1 MDNRHI
7 DPTRHEGNVA
17 IVTGAGSGI
26 GRATALRLV
35 LEGATVIACDVNE
48 EGLREVTAEAGQGLE
63 PVAGDLTQQAAVD
76 AAVAQANKHGHVDIV
91 ANIAGIMDS
100 FVPVHELDDALWR
113 RVLSVNLDA
122 PMMLTRAVVPGMM
135 ERGRGAIVNI
145 ASVGGLKGG
154 ISGVAYGVSKHGVI
168 GLTRST
174 AWTYRNAGIR
184 CNAVCPG
191 GVETNIGTTAAP
203 RSPWAFEQYQPALA
217 TAGRMA
223 EPDEIAAL
231 VSWLAS
237 DEASNVNGAI
247 ITADNGWTAG

>member
-1 MDNRHI
+1 MERHI
-7 DPTRHEGNVA
+7 DPNRHEGKVA

-35 LEGATVIACDVNE
+35 GEGATVIASDVNE
-48 EGLREVTAEAGQGLE
+48 AGLRQLAAEAGDRIE
-63 PVAGDLTQQAAVD
+63 PIAGDLTQQPAVD
-76 AAVAQANKHGHVDIV
+76 AVVAQANTHGRIDIV
-91 ANIAGIMDS
+91 ANVAGIMDG
-100 FVPVHELDDALWR
+100 FVPVHELEDALWR

-135 ERGRGAIVNI
+135 ERGGGAIVNV

-154 ISGVAYGVSKHGVI
+154 ISGVAYAVSKHGVI

-191 GVETNIGTTAAP
+191 GVETNIGATSAP
-203 RSPWAFEQYQPALA
+203 HSPWAFEQYQPALA

-223 EPDEIAAL
+223 DPDEIAAL
-231 VSWLAS
+231 ISWLAS
-237 DEASNVNGAI
+237 EEASNVSGAI
-247 ITADNGWTAG
+247 VTADNGWTAG

>member
-122 PMMLTRAVVPGMM
+122 STHSLLVRPTSAGS
-135 ERGRGAIVNI
+135 
-145 ASVGGLKGG
+145 SVGS
-154 ISGVAYGVSKHGVI
+154 SG
-168 GLTRST
+168 
-174 AWTYRNAGIR
+174 
-184 CNAVCPG
+184 
-191 GVETNIGTTAAP
+191 AA
-203 RSPWAFEQYQPALA
+203 
-217 TAGRMA
+217 
-223 EPDEIAAL
+223 
-231 VSWLAS
+231 AS
-237 DEASNVNGAI
+237 R
-247 ITADNGWTAG
+247 

>member
-1 MDNRHI
+1 
-7 DPTRHEGNVA
+7 
-17 IVTGAGSGI
+17 
-26 GRATALRLV
+26 
-35 LEGATVIACDVNE
+35 
-48 EGLREVTAEAGQGLE
+48 
-63 PVAGDLTQQAAVD
+63 
-76 AAVAQANKHGHVDIV
+76 
-91 ANIAGIMDS
+91 
-100 FVPVHELDDALWR
+100 
-113 RVLSVNLDA
+113 
-122 PMMLTRAVVPGMM
+122 MMLTRAVLPGMM

-191 GVETNIGTTAAP
+191 GVETNIGATSAP
-203 RSPWAFEQYQPALA
+203 RSPWAFEQYQPVLA

-223 EPDEIAAL
+223 NPDEIAAL

-237 DEASNVNGAI
+237 DEASNVSGAI